1 MKCKICEQRKPRRYC
16 PGVAG
21 EICSICCGNEREQT
35 IDCPLECPYLQEAHD
50 HEKPP
55 ALDPAKLPNSDIRYP
70 EDFSGSHEVLMNLML
85 ALTYRAALD
94 TPGTIDGDVREA
106 LEAVIRTL
114 RTMDSGL
121 YYESRPQN
129 PLAASIY
136 GKINEGVEKVRKRM
150 AEQGAR
156 ILNSELVA
164 AFVFL
169 QREALFRDNGRRKC
183 RAFLDILHR
192 MFPDAKP
199 AESAS
204 PLLIT

>member
-1 MKCKICEQRKPRRYC
+1 
-16 PGVAG
+16 
-21 EICSICCGNEREQT
+21 
-35 IDCPLECPYLQEAHD
+35 
-50 HEKPP
+50 
-55 ALDPAKLPNSDIRYP
+55 
-70 EDFSGSHEVLMNLML
+70 MNLML

-199 AESAS
+199 ADSAS